1 MNAEP
6 GSEPA
11 AGVVDRGKQD
21 PHGLEEAFYLTPL
34 QEGLVLHHA
43 AATVFPEY
51 LIRISGTVHAFN
63 FEAWK
68 AAWKRVVAHHP
79 MLRTAIASR
88 GQRRP
93 LQMTTR
99 HLEPDW
105 ELHEVPEGTAE
116 DVIAAFE
123 ALKLS
128 DLRRPMNLARPPLFR
143 GAVMK
148 LPDGK
153 ARFLWTY
160 HHVILDAWSAGL
172 VLDQVL
178 RTYRALLGGA
188 VADLPA
194 SLSFR
199 NYAAYLDRQD
209 SRRAEMFWRGHFAG
223 YDANAQEFRVR
234 AANLMSTAGGNY
246 VALSRSVDSAGTARL
261 NRLSRRLGITIAT
274 LASGCWALIKARC
287 SGTNDVVIGMTVSD
301 RPAEIAGIEWLVGL
315 CIVTLPIRIMIDPE
329 GSMHDWLRKLQDTLV
344 AARDN
349 GHLPLTSLHAIAGA
363 ADGASLF
370 DSILVLENLPGE
382 FSAVDGASGV
392 AISDIDSEWYTHYP
406 LTLMV
411 APHNELTIQLRY
423 DPDRVEPSFAETL
436 IEGFMAALTDSVI
449 EAGGRLETVIRRLPG
464 LPPSP
469 VLRGPHQDANSA
481 AVATAILNNCA
492 CRGDQPAIV
501 AGERMISYRQLG
513 EIIEGLLWACR
524 RAGVRRGDVVA
535 VHLGRTEQLSAGLTA
550 VLAVGGAFLAL
561 DPAHP
566 RPRHE
571 EAIRRSGARWIMTDR
586 HSAASFATIGLPV
599 IEIDPTTDPAARPDR
614 EASILP
620 PDPNDPAY
628 VILTSGSTGIPKVVV
643 VPHRALSNVVAAL
656 ALTPGFGPRD
666 NLFALTTVAFDIA
679 VAELLMPLWAGGS
692 VTLCEV
698 DVGLDP
704 EGAIAAL
711 RQAKPAV
718 VQSTPSVWRHL
729 LRNGWEGHR
738 ELRVWCGGETLTR
751 DLADALLSQCG
762 ELWNLYGP
770 TETTV
775 WSSAHRVAR
784 DEPNVP
790 VGAPLAQTTIAVMNA
805 DGTEAASGS
814 EGEIWI
820 GGAGIALGY
829 LGDPGLTDIRF
840 PFATIGGERIRVF
853 RTGDHGRIDSN
864 GRLHCLGRLDQQVKI
879 RGGRV
884 DPHEIE
890 NVLRLHP
897 AVADAAVAAVR
908 AEDGQ
913 GSALHAF
920 VVADNDERRPTRS
933 DLMTHLRAQL
943 PSYMVPARLVH
954 VRSLPRTAN
963 GKIDRAN
970 LSRVELR
977 ETEAFEPEFR
987 PARPIVDIVLWIA
1000 AEVLGKPALD
1010 PTMDFLAIGGHSISA
1025 GRLISRINTIF
1036 GTNLPL
1042 RTVFEART
1050 LGRLADIVVV
1060 ELDDRLRDA
1069 ASDAPS
1075 RSLASRAPLTDNQ
1088 RRLLFLRH
1096 LGAAGAPY
1104 DLVAT
1109 TRLEGPLDM
1118 AAIQA
1123 SIDELIARH
1132 DSLRIRVVD
1141 AGGEPFQEIAHRP
1154 AIPVQVVEIG
1164 ADSVPADA
1172 IAHHARDMIADRR
1185 RDEDF
1190 PLLAV
1195 RLLKVGEQTHL
1206 LILTI
1211 DHMIAD
1217 AWSLQLLQSELL
1229 ILYGRF
1235 KAGNE
1240 PTLRTGALRFIDI
1253 ATWQQSADNL
1263 ALAQRDAA
1271 SWSDRLKRAALAPLA
1286 ADIPRAARPTF
1297 VADDVVCQIR
1307 RETGE
1312 RIVALARRQSLTPFI
1327 VLTAALRVLLQR
1339 MTLQGAVPFI
1349 TMLTGRDRPD
1359 FEDVVGFLARTA
1371 ILYAEIAPD
1380 MSFEAVAKLERR
1392 ALLDAWALQSARLE
1406 AIVRELGHE
1415 RGSAADPAFQIM
1427 IVMRDVWVPAA
1438 ESAAIK
1444 AEPIRTPNP
1453 YIEFDLVVG
1462 CHATVDGFDLY
1473 FSYDTGVFHRSTI
1486 ERLADY
1492 YLNIL
1497 DRLVEDSE
1505 MPIGRV
1511 PLASARERFAFASEF
1526 HATEFSP
1533 R

>member
-1 MNAEP
+1 MNAGP
-6 GSEPA
+6 GREPA
-11 AGVVDRGKQD
+11 TGVVDRGNPD
-21 PHGLEEAFYLTPL
+21 LHGLEEAFYLTPL

-43 AATVFPEY
+43 AATLFPEY
-51 LIRISGTVHAFN
+51 LIRISGTIHAFN

-68 AAWKRVVAHHP
+68 VAWNRVVAHHP

-105 ELHEVPEGTAE
+105 ELHEIPAGTAE
-116 DVIAAFE
+116 DVNAAFE
-123 ALKLS
+123 ALKQS
-128 DLRRPMNLARPPLFR
+128 DRRRPMNLARPPLFR

-148 LPDGK
+148 LPNGK

-178 RTYRALLGGA
+178 RSYCALLGGA
-188 VADLPA
+188 AADLPP
-194 SLSFR
+194 SISFR
-199 NYAAYLDRQD
+199 NYAAYLNRQH
-209 SRRAEMFWRGHFAG
+209 SSRAETFWRGHFAG
-223 YDANAQEFRVR
+223 YDANAREFR
-234 AANLMSTAGGNY
+234 APDLMSTASGHY
-246 VALSRSVDSAGTARL
+246 VALSRSVDSAATARL

-274 LASGCWALIKARC
+274 LAAGCWALIKARC
-287 SGTNDVVIGMTVSD
+287 SGTNDLIIGMTVSD
-301 RPAEIAGIEWLVGL
+301 RPAEIAGIEWMAGL

-329 GSMHDWLRKLQDTLV
+329 GSLHDWLRKLQDTLV

-382 FSAVDGASGV
+382 FSAIDGASGV

-411 APHNELTIQLRY
+411 APHDELAIQLRY
-423 DPDRVEPSFAETL
+423 DSDRVEPSFAETL
-436 IEGFMAALTDSVI
+436 IEGFMAALTDSVL
-449 EAGGRLETVIRRLPG
+449 EAGGRTETVIRRLPG
-464 LPPSP
+464 LPPYP
-469 VLRGPHQDANSA
+469 VLRGPRQGANST
-481 AVATAILNNCA
+481 AVATTIVNNCA
-492 CRGDQPAIV
+492 CRGDQLAI
-501 AGERMISYRQLG
+501 ATRERAISYRRLG
-513 EIIEGLLWACR
+513 EIVEGLVLACR

-550 VLAVGGAFLAL
+550 VLTVGGVFLAL

-571 EAIRRSGARWIMTDR
+571 EAIQRSGARWIMTDR
-586 HSAASFATIGLPV
+586 HSAASFAAGGLPV
-599 IEIDPTTDPAARPDR
+599 IETDPPASPAPERK
-614 EASILP
+614 ASILP
-620 PDPNDPAY
+620 PDPDDPAY
-628 VILTSGSTGIPKVVV
+628 VILTSGSTGTPKVVI

-656 ALTPGFGPRD
+656 AHTPGFGPGD

-692 VTLCEV
+692 LTLCEI

-711 RQAKPAV
+711 QRAKPAV

-729 LRNGWEGHR
+729 MRNGWEGHR
-738 ELRVWCGGETLTR
+738 KLRIWCGGEPLTR

-770 TETTV
+770 TETAV

-784 DEPNVP
+784 AETNVP

-820 GGAGIALGY
+820 GGAGVALGY
-829 LGDPGLTDIRF
+829 LGDPDLSDIRF
-840 PFATIGGERIRVF
+840 PFATIGDERMRVF
-853 RTGDHGRIDSN
+853 RTGDRGRIDSS
-864 GRLHCLGRLDQQVKI
+864 GQLHCLGRLDHQVKI

-890 NVLRLHP
+890 NVLRRHP
-897 AVADAAVAAVR
+897 GVADAAVAAVH

-913 GSALHAF
+913 VSALHAF
-920 VVADNDERRPTRS
+920 VVADDDERRPARS
-933 DLMTHLRAQL
+933 DLMTHLRMQL

-970 LSRVELR
+970 LLRVEHQ
-977 ETEAFEPEFR
+977 ETEVSEPGFR
-987 PARPIVDIVLWIA
+987 SARPIVDIVLWIA
-1000 AEVLGKPALD
+1000 AEVLGKPAPD
-1010 PTMDFLAIGGHSISA
+1010 PTMDFLAMGGNSISA
-1025 GRLISRINTIF
+1025 GRMISRLNTIF
-1036 GTNLPL
+1036 GTSLPL

-1050 LGRLADIVVV
+1050 LGRLTDIVVV

-1069 ASDAPS
+1069 ASDAPC

-1096 LGAAGAPY
+1096 LGAGAPY
-1104 DLVAT
+1104 DLVAA
-1109 TRLEGPLDM
+1109 TRLEGPLDLT
-1118 AAIQA
+1118 AVQA
-1123 SIDELIARH
+1123 SIDELVARH
-1132 DSLRIRVVD
+1132 DSLRIRIVD

-1154 AIPVQVVEIG
+1154 PISVQVVEIG
-1164 ADSVPADA
+1164 AHCTLTDA
-1172 IAHHARDMIADRR
+1172 ISRHARDMIADRR
-1185 RDEDF
+1185 RDDDF

-1195 RLLKVGEQTHL
+1195 RLLKADEQTHL
-1206 LILTI
+1206 LVLTI

-1217 AWSLQLLQSELL
+1217 AWSLQLLQSEFL
-1229 ILYGRF
+1229 ISYERTR
-1235 KAGNE
+1235 AGNVLA
-1240 PTLRTGALRFIDI
+1240 PRTGAVRFIDI
-1253 ATWQQSADNL
+1253 ANWQQSADNS
-1263 ALAQRDAA
+1263 ARAQRDAA
-1271 SWSDRLKRAALAPLA
+1271 TWSDRLKGAALAPFA
-1286 ADIPRAARPTF
+1286 ADLPRAIRPMF
-1297 VADDVVCQIR
+1297 VADDVVRKIR
-1307 RETGE
+1307 SETGE
-1312 RIVALARRQSLTPFI
+1312 RIVALSQRQSLTPFI

-1359 FEDVVGFLARTA
+1359 FEDIVGFLARTA
-1371 ILYAEIAPD
+1371 ILYCEIAPD

-1392 ALLDAWALQSARLE
+1392 ALLDAWALQSAHLE
-1406 AIVRELGHE
+1406 AIVRNLGHE
-1415 RGSAADPAFQIM
+1415 RGSAGNPAFQIM
-1427 IVMRDVWVPAA
+1427 IVMRDVWVSAAEPAA
-1438 ESAAIK
+1438 IR
-1444 AEPIRTPNP
+1444 AEPMRTSNP

-1473 FSYDTGVFHRSTI
+1473 FSYDTGVFHKSTI

-1492 YLNIL
+1492 YVNIL

-1505 MPIGRV
+1505 MPIGRI

-1526 HATEFSP
+1526 HGTELSL